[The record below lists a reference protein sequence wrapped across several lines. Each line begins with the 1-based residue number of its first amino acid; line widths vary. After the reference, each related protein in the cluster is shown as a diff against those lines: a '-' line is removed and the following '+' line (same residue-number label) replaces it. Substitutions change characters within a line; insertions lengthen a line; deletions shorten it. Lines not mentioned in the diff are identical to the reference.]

1 MEKDMHQSLANFQKR
16 TTEFLDALALFPDRL
31 RLEAP
36 EGEWSATFIVH
47 HVADAELHFAA
58 RYWHI
63 LGSDNPVMAY
73 FDEDNY
79 PKALKYEKRSLA
91 KSLASI
97 VGVRSMV
104 LEVLDET
111 DASSWARIT
120 TAPDG
125 AVFTLEDLLAKADL
139 HMKAHTDQLIELHAQ
154 IS

>member
-1 MEKDMHQSLANFQKR
+1 MHSSLENYQKR
-16 TTEFLDALALFPDRL
+16 TNEFLDAVALFPDRA
-31 RLEAP
+31 RTFAP
-36 EGEWSATFIVH
+36 EGEWSAAFIIH

-63 LGSDNPVMAY
+63 LGSDNPVMPY

-79 PKALKYEKRSLA
+79 PSALKYEKRSIA

-104 LEVLDET
+104 LEVLT
-111 DASSWARIT
+111 DADESAWSRIT

-125 AVFTLEDLLAKADL
+125 AVFSLADLLAKADS
-139 HMKAHTDQLIELHAQ
+139 HMKAHIEQLTILHSQ
-154 IS
+154 I

>member
-1 MEKDMHQSLANFQKR
+1 MHPSIVNFQQR
-16 TTEFLDALALFPDRL
+16 TNEFLDALALFPDRI
-31 RLEAP
+31 RSTAP
-36 EGEWSATFIVH
+36 EGDWSAAFIVH

-73 FDEDNY
+73 FDEENY
-79 PKALKYEKRSLA
+79 PSALKYENRALT
-91 KSLASI
+91 KSLAAI

-104 LEVLDET
+104 LEVLSDT
-111 DASSWARIT
+111 DSASWGRVT

-125 AVFTLEDLLAKADL
+125 AIFTLEDLLTKADS
-139 HMKAHTDQLIELHAQ
+139 HMKAHTEQLIALHAH

>member
-1 MEKDMHQSLANFQKR
+1 MNEILKDFQKN
-16 TTEFLDALALFPDRL
+16 TNNFLDAVALFPDRA
-31 RLEAP
+31 RNTAP
-36 EGEWSATFIVH
+36 EGEWSAAFVIH

-63 LGSDNPVMAY
+63 LGSENPAMPY

-79 PKALKYEKRSLA
+79 PAALKYEKRSVA
-91 KSLASI
+91 KSLAAI

-104 LEVLDET
+104 LEVLSDTDE
-111 DASSWARIT
+111 SVWSRIT

-125 AVFTLEDLLAKADL
+125 AVFTLQDLLVKADS
-139 HMKAHTDQLIELHAQ
+139 HMGAHSGQLKELHAQ